1 MTREGV
7 CDWYLSNRHDF
18 AYNRRCFLG
27 TLKVI
32 LSCINRKNPVSALCV
47 KKGGD
52 FFLNKELVSQ
62 AILEIPYIVDSEESI
77 SDNEYL
83 LELNPKS
90 KWLHQLCNVPYAEL
104 MDIKNRKSQLIR
116 TSL

>member
-7 CDWYLSNRHDF
+7 CDECQSNRYDF

-27 TLKVI
+27 TLRGYFHA
-32 LSCINRKNPVSALCV
+32 LNRKNPVSAISV
-47 KKGGD
+47 KKGD
-52 FFLNKELVSQ
+52 DLFLNKELVPKE
-62 AILEIPYIVDSEESI
+62 ILEIPRIVDHEESI
-77 SDNEYL
+77 SDYEYL

-90 KWLHQLCNVPYAEL
+90 KRLHQLRDLCRT
-104 MDIKNRKSQLIR
+104 DIYKKSKNPTHIR